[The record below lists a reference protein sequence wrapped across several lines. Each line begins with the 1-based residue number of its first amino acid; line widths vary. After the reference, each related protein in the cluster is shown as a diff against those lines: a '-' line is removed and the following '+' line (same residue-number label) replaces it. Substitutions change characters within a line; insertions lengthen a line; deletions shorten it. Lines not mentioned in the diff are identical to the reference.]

1 MGVPPELWVVG
12 MMRPGVWQPPVACSR
27 LEQEVIKRI
36 KRARLFV
43 WLREHR
49 HELFDEDF
57 QAELA
62 QMYADKPVG
71 QPPVPPAQLALATIL
86 QAYTGAS
93 DDEVIEATVMD
104 RRWQL
109 VLDCMDHAQAPF
121 SKATLGAFRARL
133 ITHGLDRR
141 LVEGTVEL
149 YGQLT
154 GRVAGGKLR
163 AALDSSPLWG
173 AGRVEDTINLLG
185 HALRK
190 TLGVLARQQGWGLA
204 EGTRVLATQAGVPE
218 LAASS
223 LKAALDLDWDDEA
236 ALPHAL
242 GVVLAAVDR
251 VEALAAELG
260 GGSDQAVAQGLAAAH
275 QVQAQDTVVGADGV
289 VRIRR
294 GVAKDRRISIQ
305 DPQMRHGRKTRSVRI
320 DGYKRH
326 VLTDLDTELV
336 CAVGVTPANVPEA
349 QVADQ
354 ITADLAAQGLTLS
367 ELGIDRAY
375 LSSSLV
381 RERPDDLQ
389 VFCKAFGVRNGPRF
403 AKPAFT
409 LDFDQGLVTCPNSV
423 TVAFVPGGKV
433 QFPAQTCQACPLRA
447 QCTTSVR
454 GRSVQVHPDERLLVE
469 LRARQQTPHGRAKLR
484 ERVKVEHTLAHVG
497 RWQGRRARYL
507 GDRKNLFDLR
517 RVAVVHNLHV
527 IARQPRPDKQAA

>member
-1 MGVPPELWVVG
+1 MGDAAWLVEVGWV
-12 MMRPGVWQPPVACSR
+12 RPQVWRPPVEPSR
-27 LEQEVIKRI
+27 LEGAVMARV
-36 KRARLFV
+36 KRAKLFV
-43 WLREHR
+43 WLRQHR
-49 HELFDEDF
+49 HELLDEEF

-62 QMYADKPVG
+62 GMYDDAQAG
-71 QPPVPPAQLALATIL
+71 QPPVPPAQLVLATIL

-121 SKATLGAFRARL
+121 SKTTLVAFRARL
-133 ITHGLDRR
+133 VAHGMDRR
-141 LVEGTVEL
+141 LVERTVAL
-149 YGQLT
+149 YGQAA

-190 TLGVLARQQGWGLA
+190 ALGVLARQQGWGLA
-204 EGTRVLATQAGVPE
+204 EGTGVLAARAGVPE

-223 LKAALDLDWDDEA
+223 VKAALDLDWDDPA
-236 ALPHAL
+236 ARSHAL
-242 GVVLAAVDR
+242 GVVLGALDR
-251 VEALAAELG
+251 VEALAAELPG
-260 GGSDQAVAQGLAAAH
+260 GDAPQVVEGLAAAR
-275 QVQAQDTVVGADGV
+275 QVQDQDTVVDADGGMRV
-289 VRIRR
+289 GQ
-294 GVAKDRRISIQ
+294 GVARDRRISIE

-336 CAVGVTPANVPEA
+336 CAVGVTPANLPEA
-349 QVADQ
+349 EVADQ
-354 ITADLAAQGLTLS
+354 ITTDLDAQALQLG
-367 ELGIDRAY
+367 ELHLDRAY
-375 LSSSLV
+375 LASSLV
-381 RERPDDLQ
+381 TDRDPDLQ
-389 VFCKAFGVRNGPRF
+389 VFCKAFPVRNGPRF

-409 LDFDQGLVTCPNSV
+409 LDFDHGLLTCPNHV
-423 TVAFVPGGKV
+423 TVAFTPGGKV
-433 QFPAQTCQACPLRA
+433 QFPARVCAACPLRP
-447 QCTTSVR
+447 QCTTSAR
-454 GRSVQVHPDERLLVE
+454 GRSVQIHPDERLLVE
-469 LRARQQTPHGRAKLR
+469 LRAAQQTPLGRARLR

-507 GDRKNLFDLR
+507 GVRKNLFDLR

-527 IARQPRPDKQAA
+527 IARQPPPAKQAA